1 MTDSDHPYKR
11 LFSHPNMMVDLIQG
25 YLDPELVE
33 VCDISSLKRCNGSYV
48 TDDFRE
54 REDDLI
60 WKLRWGDREMML
72 YLLIEFQSR
81 PDPMMH
87 TRMMSYMALLWQ
99 DVVKTGAAS
108 PHSLP
113 GIIPL
118 VLYNGEV
125 PWNVPHNVKEVI
137 TMPPPAGHLVPSVPY
152 LVLDELRLEV
162 LPLLDSK
169 NLAACLF
176 ALEQFAG
183 DERIMLVG
191 KDINEWM
198 IKEPDLK
205 PLYDEFSLYFEKSL
219 KSIGDKNYPNPFLE
233 TTMLADR
240 ISKWREELKAE
251 GKAIGEAMGEAR
263 GKSIGE
269 AIGEAKILTRMKA
282 AGMSLVE
289 ISRIT
294 GLSED
299 EITHLV

>member
-1 MTDSDHPYKR
+1 MIDYDHPYKR
-11 LFSHPNMMVDLIQG
+11 LFSHPIMMADLILG
-25 YLDPELVE
+25 YLDPELVK

-48 TDDFRE
+48 TDDLRE

-60 WKLRWGDREMML
+60 WKLKWGDREMVL

-81 PDPMMH
+81 PDSMMH

-99 DVVKTGAAS
+99 DLVRTGAAS

-118 VLYNGEV
+118 VLYNGEE

-137 TMPPPAGHLVPSVPY
+137 TMPSQACYLVPSVPY

-183 DERIMLVG
+183 DERIMLIG

-198 IKEPDLK
+198 TKEPDLK
-205 PLYDEFSLYFEKSL
+205 PLYEEFSLYFEKSL

-251 GKAIGEAMGEAR
+251 GKAMGEAMGEAR
-263 GKSIGE
+263 G
-269 AIGEAKILTRMKA
+269 EAKILNRMKE

-299 EITHLV
+299 EIAHLV

>member
-1 MTDSDHPYKR
+1 MTDFDHPYKR
-11 LFSHPNMMVDLIQG
+11 LFSHPNMMADLILG
-25 YLDPELVE
+25 YLDPKLVE
-33 VCDISSLKRCNGSYV
+33 VCDIRSLKRCNGSYV
-48 TDDFRE
+48 TDDWRE

-60 WKLRWGDREMML
+60 WKLKWGDREMVL
-72 YLLIEFQSR
+72 YLLIEFQSG

-87 TRMMSYMALLWQ
+87 TRIMSYMALLWQ
-99 DVVKTGAAS
+99 DLVRNGSAS
-108 PHSLP
+108 PYSLP

-118 VLYNGEV
+118 VLYNGEE
-125 PWNVPHNVKEVI
+125 PWNVPHNVREVI
-137 TMPPPAGHLVPSVPY
+137 TMPTPAGHLVPSVPY

-162 LPLLDSK
+162 FPLLDSK

-183 DERIMLVG
+183 DERIMLIG
-191 KDINEWM
+191 KGINDWM
-198 IKEPDLK
+198 TKEPNLK
-205 PLYDEFSLYFEKSL
+205 PLCDEFSLYFEKSL

-263 GKSIGE
+263 G
-269 AIGEAKILTRMKA
+269 EAKILTRMKE
-282 AGMSLVE
+282 AGMSLFE

-299 EITHLV
+299 EIAHLI